1 MTFLKRNY
9 NLLVVPSMII
19 IFITVF
25 SGFTVSDE
33 DKIVKSLLTERTF
46 ALQDGLYDVVSYNE
60 TERRLMDIETYPLIA
75 SDMENLKL
83 FEATD
88 LSRVVRMRFT
98 KIEKQHSIM
107 GYITYE
113 IEIIWDMTGP
123 EGDYESRG
131 TYHTVLKKTGD
142 KILLSK
148 FVLIN

>member
-1 MTFLKRNY
+1 MTFFKRNY

-46 ALQDGLYDVVSYNE
+46 TLQDGLYDVVSHSE
-60 TERRLMDIETYPLIA
+60 TERRLKDIETYPLIA

-142 KILLSK
+142 KILL
-148 FVLIN
+148 